1 MDGSQDDLDKVLA
14 WENQMMFD
22 LHSHTLASDGK
33 YSPTDLV
40 NYAKKKK
47 VDVLAITDHDT
58 CSGVEEAIA
67 AGKECGV
74 HIVSGIEISTMW
86 RGNQIHIV
94 GLAVDIHNP
103 ELNELI
109 TTQAEKR
116 LVRAKEIGAKLE
128 KCGFADAYERTKAMA
143 AEGASITR
151 GNYAA
156 FLYSLGVAPTID
168 KCFQLYL
175 GSNCRAFVKSNW
187 GTIADAINAIKAAG
201 GIAVLAHPRRYD
213 MNNKWLRNL
222 IKDFKECGG
231 EGIEVSGAMQAP
243 AEREFLVALSKEY
256 GLMASCGSDFHREKP
271 YLDLGGNLSIPENAS
286 PIWHHER
293 FKLEA

>member
-1 MDGSQDDLDKVLA
+1 MDGSENDLKKVLA
-14 WENQMMFD
+14 WENKMMFD

-33 YSPTDLV
+33 YSPKDLV
-40 NYAKKKK
+40 LYAKKKSI
-47 VDVLAITDHDT
+47 DVLAITDHDT
-58 CSGVEEAIA
+58 CVGVAEAVQC
-67 AGKECGV
+67 GKECGV
-74 HIVSGIEISTMW
+74 HVVSGIEISTMW

-94 GLAVDIHNP
+94 GLCIDLKNEV
-103 ELNELI
+103 LNTLI
-109 TTQAEKR
+109 STQAEKR
-116 LVRAKEIGAKLE
+116 LIRAKEIGAKLE
-128 KCGFADAYERTKAMA
+128 KCGFPDAYERTKAMA

-156 FLYSLGVAPTID
+156 FLYSQGVAQSID

-175 GSNCRAFVKSNW
+175 GSNCRAYVKANW
-187 GTIADAINAIKAAG
+187 GPIADAVAAIKAAG

-231 EGIEVSGAMQAP
+231 DGMEVSGAMQAP
-243 AEREFLVALSKEY
+243 AERDFLAALSNEY
-256 GLMASCGSDFHREKP
+256 GLLASCGSDFHREKP
-271 YLDLGGNLSIPENAS
+271 YLDLGGNLSIPERAS

-293 FKLEA
+293 FKLEV